1 MLDFICLCLVR
12 CAPLCHNIL
21 WWSDVAVISLHC
33 WNETRVRKTGSI
45 LFALLSHLCKS
56 FTSHPLCST
65 TFARHLNLISYKV
78 FLMPLECIVLLCHTF
93 LPGLSGLCKP
103 RYWVPVLRCTL
114 CGWQSVLFICCVEIC
129 WQLKQLH
136 FIFLA
141 HIAHIVQAT
150 PKYK

>member
-1 MLDFICLCLVR
+1 MLLCCSPDLFVTKERFNLLVSMLNFICLCLVR

-33 WNETRVRKTGSI
+33 WNEIRVRKTGSI
-45 LFALLSHLCKS
+45 LFALISHLCKS
-56 FTSHPLCST
+56 FTSHPLFST

-114 CGWQSVLFICCVEIC
+114 CGWQLCSVYMLRGDM
-129 WQLKQLH
+129 
-136 FIFLA
+136 LA
-141 HIAHIVQAT
+141 A
-150 PKYK
+150 